1 MRCAGREGNRYSE
14 RGVNMT
20 TKERQKGMET
30 KYTITISRDDV
41 MKSLADVVAEEIFSK
56 LIAENPR
63 LLIIL
68 PVVVDRTFEKLI
80 EG

>member
-1 MRCAGREGNRYSE
+1 
-14 RGVNMT
+14 MT